1 MYLCAQEK
9 KKKEKSVTLF
19 KVSWFVSGDLKLLQG
34 KPSVHYGESGYK
46 LAKPLTGGTVKF
58 GIERYLFFG
67 SFGSLAL
74 TVLINKLYFL
84 ENF

>member
-34 KPSVHYGESGYK
+34 KPSVHLGESGYK
-46 LAKPLTGGTVKF
+46 LAKPLTGGAGEVGMGK
-58 GIERYLFFG
+58 GYLFLAL
-67 SFGSLAL
+67 LAL
-74 TVLINKLYFL
+74 TVFN
-84 ENF
+84 